1 MQTIA
6 RYLPNAT
13 ARFTETITDATGAVV
28 IDTDIST
35 ATLTLTSGSSIVNSR
50 SAQDVLNVN
59 NVTIDSSGLLT
70 WSVQLADVASAVRA
84 EHRAE
89 FTITTNSG
97 EVIVITHRMY
107 ISPTIALTT
116 FEDVQTLLGDLSA
129 DDRFVVEQLSD
140 ALTDRIER
148 YTGRKF
154 SYLAGAVE
162 VFSPGRKRSELAV
175 GRFPLVS
182 VASVH
187 ESTDGEFDSGAL
199 LETDDYFVNTTEGRV
214 ELRGGSQFVGGPG
227 SVQVIYTAGYEDIGF
242 VPMDLRMAAT
252 QQVAYSYQRRSSG
265 GITSESV
272 NGMSV
277 TRFVEDLLPQLKQ
290 AIDKYQ
296 TTVVL

>member
-1 MQTIA
+1 MIK
-6 RYLPNAT
+6 
-13 ARFTETITDATGAVV
+13 
-28 IDTDIST
+28 
-35 ATLTLTSGSSIVNSR
+35 
-50 SAQDVLNVN
+50 
-59 NVTIDSSGLLT
+59 
-70 WSVQLADVASAVRA
+70 
-84 EHRAE
+84 
-89 FTITTNSG
+89 
-97 EVIVITHRMY
+97 
-107 ISPTIALTT
+107 
-116 FEDVQTLLGDLSA
+116 
-129 DDRFVVEQLSD
+129 

-175 GRFPLVS
+175 GRFPLLS
-182 VASVH
+182 VTSVH
-187 ESTDGEFDSGAL
+187 ESTDGDFDSSAL

-227 SVQVIYTAGYEDIGF
+227 SVQVVYTAGYEDIGF